1 MDLAQLKDRLRQYG
15 QSHLLRYWD
24 ELNDVEK
31 SALYHDLDAVDYEEM
46 NMVSLKLFRNLVSC
60 RM

>member
-1 MDLAQLKDRLRQYG
+1 MDLTQLKDRLRQFG

-46 NMVSLKLFRNLVSC
+46 NMVIFYLLI
-60 RM
+60 

>member
-1 MDLAQLKDRLRQYG
+1 MDLTQLKDRLGQFG

-24 ELNDVEK
+24 QLNDVEK

-46 NMVSLKLFRNLVSC
+46 NMVIFMLIMDMSLN
-60 RM
+60 